1 MTTTIGHGLLGAGL
15 GAIEGGIAGGLPG
28 AIFKG
33 AIGGVLGL
41 INGYQI
47 KQGQDALSD
56 AMDSLS
62 RPPSPVTGSAL
73 EPTFGGY
80 TVSRRGAALSHQVI
94 YGETKVGGVIVFDDA
109 GGADNKYLSRIIA
122 FAGHE
127 IDSFQQIYMGKYS
140 LSISGDNVTSA
151 QEIDE
156 NGQAV
161 GSATTKFNNYI
172 KVRRVLGNH
181 TSSLNGT
188 APANFSSKWTSNH
201 KLLGIAHLAIVFEYA
216 DDIWEEGLP
225 EISAKIRGK
234 KVLDTRTSTTAWSDN
249 PALIVRDFLTND
261 DYGLGEP
268 SSSIDDTLINTAANV
283 CEETVTDG
291 DRYTAN
297 GAWVTSQAPID
308 LLNQLMTSCAG
319 MLWYAQGKW
328 RLKAGDYV
336 APSITLTDDDLRA
349 PLSVVTRHSR
359 RDNFNGVRGTFRG
372 PKSNYQFTDYP
383 KVTDSSF
390 VTVDGGE
397 EVLMDLTL
405 PFTDTPEQAQR
416 LATIALEKNRE
427 QISISGTFGLKA
439 FELQVGDNVK
449 ITNSRFGWTNKI
461 FEVIGWSF
469 AVENFDLLVNLT
481 LRETN
486 ANVYD
491 EFLNITGFESNNTNL
506 PGSLGA
512 VAGGGDVNST
522 TDVTGLTASGG
533 IREIY
538 VNWTNPINND
548 FSFTRLYYDDDTS
561 ISGASTV
568 DVTGESHVLTGLQPN
583 ETWSFWAQA
592 YDTSNN
598 TLGSLTSRKEATTKR
613 ADTDDIVGQAITS
626 SLIANGAVDTTHIAN
641 LAVNNAKIDNLT
653 IESGKLFSDGRVAAG
668 NFYKATS
675 NNSTGTLAPQFGS
688 SGDSYAFVL
697 VIAHASIFGGFSS
710 ADYQYNNSAAADL
723 ELDLI
728 IDGSTTSTF
737 SASNLGI
744 AAFPTH
750 TLVGGKSNVSGTF
763 TAGIQ
768 WDMGDIE
775 NDSVEV
781 SVTVWRFFA

>member
-15 GAIEGGIAGGLPG
+15 GAISGGIKGGAPG
-28 AIFKG
+28 ALVQG

-94 YGETKVGGVIVFDDA
+94 YGKTKVGGVIVFDDA
-109 GGADNKYLSRIIA
+109 EGTNNENLSRIIA

-127 IDSFQQIYMGKYS
+127 IDSFEKIYMGRYE
-140 LSISGDNVTSA
+140 LTLSGDSVTSA

-156 NGQAV
+156 NGNAV
-161 GSATTKFNNYI
+161 GSATNKFNSYI
-172 KVRRVLGNH
+172 KVRQVTGGH
-181 TSSLNGT
+181 TTSLNGLFT
-188 APANFSSKWTSNH
+188 GFSSEWTSNH
-201 KLLGIAHLAIVFEYA
+201 KLLGIAHLAVIFTYA
-216 DDIWEEGLP
+216 DDVWEEGLP
-225 EISAKIRGK
+225 EITALIKGK

-291 DRYTAN
+291 NRYTAN

-308 LLNQLMTSCAG
+308 LLNQLMTTCAG

-336 APSITLTDDDLRA
+336 APTITLTDDDLRA

-383 KVTDSSF
+383 KVTDSAF

-427 QISISGTFGLKA
+427 QISVSGTFGLKA
-439 FELQVGDNVK
+439 FELQVGDNVQ

-469 AVENFDLLVNLT
+469 AVEDFDLLVNLT

-491 EFLNITGFESNNTNL
+491 EFLNVTGFESNNTNL

-512 VAGGGDVNST
+512 VAGGDVSST

-533 IREIY
+533 VREIY
-538 VNWTNPINND
+538 INWTNPINND
-548 FSFTRLYYDDDTS
+548 FAYTKVYVNTTS
-561 ISGASTV
+561 NFSGASQLGGSSNNIA
-568 DVTGESHVLTGLQPN
+568 GESTKHTGLSAN
-583 ETWSFWAQA
+583 DTRYYWAQA
-592 YDTSNN
+592 YTSSG
-598 TLGSLTSRKEATTKR
+598 TLGNLAGPASATVK
-613 ADTDDIVGQAITS
+613 DITTNDIEVG
-626 SLIANGAVDTTHIAN
+626 
-641 LAVNNAKIDNLT
+641 AVNN
-653 IESGKLFSDGRVAAG
+653 GKLSTNAVSTIKIQQDAISETTFTEYADVASRSFSRTQAV
-668 NFYKATS
+668 TM
-675 NNSTGTLAPQFGS
+675 
-688 SGDSYAFVL
+688 DSPGHVTAFAFVK
-697 VIAHASIFGGFSS
+697 
-710 ADYQYNNSAAADL
+710 
-723 ELDLI
+723 
-728 IDGSTTSTF
+728 IDGSFTTGTDACTLQLSIDGVQESF
-737 SASNLGI
+737 YASI
-744 AAFPTH
+744 AE
-750 TLVGGKSNVSGTF
+750 SNVVAGQTLIGSKTIS
-763 TAGIQ
+763 TA
-768 WDMGDIE
+768 
-775 NDSVEV
+775 S
-781 SVTVWRFFA
+781 SLFVTVDVNITGMTGLGAGGLPETTIYLLVTQTYR

>member
-1 MTTTIGHGLLGAGL
+1 MTTTIGHGLLGAGT
-15 GAIEGGIAGGLPG
+15 GAISGGIKGGAAGALVMG
-28 AIFKG
+28 AV
-33 AIGGVLGL
+33 GGVLGL

-47 KQGQDALSD
+47 KQQQDALSD

-80 TVSRRGAALSHQVI
+80 TVSRRGSALSHQVI

-109 GGADNKYLSRIIA
+109 HGANGVPNTDDNKYLSRIIA

-127 IDSFQQIYMGKYS
+127 IDSFQQVYMGKYS

-181 TSSLNGT
+181 TTSLNGT
-188 APANFSSKWTSNH
+188 APTNFSNKWTSNH

-216 DDIWEEGLP
+216 DDVWEEGLP

-308 LLNQLMTSCAG
+308 LLNQLMTTCAG

-336 APSITLTDDDLRA
+336 APTITLTDDDLRA

-383 KVTDSSF
+383 KVTDSAF

-427 QISISGTFGLKA
+427 QISVSGTFGLKA
-439 FELQVGDNVK
+439 FELQVGDNVR

-469 AVENFDLLVNLT
+469 AIEDFNLLVNLI

-491 EFLNITGFESNNTNL
+491 EFLNVTGFESNNTNL

-512 VAGGGDVNST
+512 VTGGGDVNST

-561 ISGASTV
+561 ISGSSTV
-568 DVTGESHVLTGLQPN
+568 DISGESHVLTGLQPN

-598 TLGSLTSRKEATTKR
+598 TLGSLTSREEATTKR
-613 ADTDDIVGQAITS
+613 ADTDDIVGQAITG
-626 SLIANGAVDTTHIAN
+626 SLIANGAVDTVHIAN
-641 LAVNNAKIDNLT
+641 LAVDTAQINNAAVETLQIAGEAAGVVAFSSAFYSSGADAVNNFNVTMDYAGELIVIALLETYGVYSSTSITEVELRIGGVLQMGYTISGNVQPTVHPLIGSRSLSAGSYSIYTEIDRTNWTGTTGSPLETNAKIL
-653 IESGKLFSDGRVAAG
+653 
-668 NFYKATS
+668 Y
-675 NNSTGTLAPQFGS
+675 
-688 SGDSYAFVL
+688 
-697 VIAHASIFGGFSS
+697 
-710 ADYQYNNSAAADL
+710 
-723 ELDLI
+723 
-728 IDGSTTSTF
+728 
-737 SASNLGI
+737 
-744 AAFPTH
+744 
-750 TLVGGKSNVSGTF
+750 
-763 TAGIQ
+763 
-768 WDMGDIE
+768 
-775 NDSVEV
+775 
-781 SVTVWRFFA
+781 WRKYR